1 MKYKDKFGGRRSFK
15 GRATLLVTC
24 SGLLKIKRNTLPSS
38 KIFLDQEMQW
48 KDYERAK
55 FLVWWDEVKINK
67 NWKEENK
74 KCEWCVRQKDEDMV
88 DFIETG
94 LLARVSKQISKTWSL
109 RTPPPHGT
117 HQTILIPK
125 VSRICFQL
133 LCSLVHI

>member
-74 KCEWCVRQKDEDMV
+74 KCEWCLRQKDEDMV

-94 LLARVSKQISKTWSL
+94 LLARVSKQNVKLTDSTT
-109 RTPPPHGT
+109 TPRHSSNYSFT
-117 HQTILIPK
+117 LYPK
-125 VSRICFQL
+125 VSRINK
-133 LCSLVHI
+133 S